1 MPEGYEKG
9 MVIKMDYEELFT
21 RFDRDGKLLLPDR
34 EVSFGEIP
42 WSKHPAFEGVELKH
56 IVTSKQTGG
65 QFSFHLVR
73 IAPDQKIGSHIHKKQ
88 LETHEIIAGSGIC
101 INGGVAMRYEPGV
114 ISILPMDVEHEVTA
128 GSSGLYLFA
137 KFIPA
142 LN

>member
-1 MPEGYEKG
+1 
-9 MVIKMDYEELFT
+9 MVRKMDYENLFAK
-21 RFDRDGKLLLPDR
+21 FDKKGRLLLSGK
-34 EVSFGEIP
+34 ETLFGDIP
-42 WSKHPAFEGVELKH
+42 WSEHPAFEGVELKH

-73 IAPDQKIGSHIHKKQ
+73 IAPGQKIGSHVHKTQ
-88 LETHEIIAGSGIC
+88 LETHEVIAGSGIC
-101 INGGVAMRYEPGV
+101 SNGGAAMQYEPGV